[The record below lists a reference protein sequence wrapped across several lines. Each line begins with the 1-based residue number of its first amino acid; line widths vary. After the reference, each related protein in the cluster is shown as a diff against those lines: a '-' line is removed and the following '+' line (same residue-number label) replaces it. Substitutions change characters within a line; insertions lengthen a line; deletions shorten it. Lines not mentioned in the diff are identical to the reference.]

1 MRRPVTTASIARS
14 TDMPLPG
21 HYDVITLQL
30 NYTRYQAAATSKAI
44 LVLREPVG
52 GIELDRW
59 VLDLAPD
66 SDQSDAEL
74 VEGLLEAITKTLYLQ
89 SGMNSRG
96 SATHPS

>member
-1 MRRPVTTASIARS
+1 MRRPVTTASMARAA
-14 TDMPLPG
+14 DMPLPG

-30 NYTRYQAAATSKAI
+30 NYTRYQAAGTSKAI

-89 SGMNSRG
+89 SGLAHRTG
-96 SATHPS
+96 TATPT